1 MPCAEGI
8 SSRSEEDILAYAK
21 QRGWQCVVKADG
33 LALGKGAHMC
43 RTEAQVRE
51 AITRVKALGASGDVI
66 VVQEFLQEGR
76 EISLHFFCD
85 GTTARLMPSS
95 VDHKTIDEAGKGLM
109 TGGMGTISPD
119 PALSEDEYS
128 KIAEAIITPWL
139 KGCEQEGIDFRGVL
153 YPGVKL
159 TKDGPKLL
167 EFNAR
172 LGDTEAQTHLVR
184 LETDLV
190 EIAEATL
197 AGTLERVHIQWK
209 PVTSACVVLASEG
222 YPGDVSKPKEVDRL
236 FQRTLREFKTLHILV
251 NNAGVYGPIGPSEE
265 INWDEWVRAVEINL
279 FGLFAAC
286 RKAVTI
292 FKKSGYGKI
301 INLSGGG
308 ATSPLPNFS
317 AYAASKAAVVRLT
330 ETLSEELREHGIDV
344 NAISPGPLNTRL
356 LNRVLESGPGRV
368 GKSFFQKA
376 LKQSEEGGVPLEKGA
391 KLCVYL
397 ASKASDGITGKLIS
411 ALWDP
416 WQTLHECKE
425 VLRNSDLY
433 CLRRI
438 VPKDR
443 GFEW

>member
-1 MPCAEGI
+1 MKL
-8 SSRSEEDILAYAK
+8 S
-21 QRGWQCVVKADG
+21 QRNAIVTGG
-33 LALGKGAHMC
+33 TLG
-43 RTEAQVRE
+43 
-51 AITRVKALGASGDVI
+51 LGAAI
-66 VVQEFLQEGR
+66 VKEFILEGANVLFCSR
-76 EISLHFFCD
+76 HPEDARALLDSL
-85 GTTARLMPSS
+85 
-95 VDHKTIDEAGKGLM
+95 KGLLK
-109 TGGMGTISPD
+109 PD
-119 PALSEDEYS
+119 QKL
-128 KIAEAIITPWL
+128 
-139 KGCEQEGIDFRGVL
+139 V
-153 YPGVKL
+153 YP
-159 TKDGPKLL
+159 
-167 EFNAR
+167 
-172 LGDTEAQTHLVR
+172 
-184 LETDLV
+184 
-190 EIAEATL
+190 
-197 AGTLERVHIQWK
+197 
-209 PVTSACVVLASEG
+209 CC
-222 YPGDVSKPKEVDRL
+222 DVSKPKEVDRL